1 MNLTK
6 KLLKNKLG
14 ESFGFG
20 LVLVILSIGIFS
32 LAFISENNK
41 ITGFVAYAPEN
52 TYATPANLIEFN
64 DVNSLATLSAGNY
77 YVDGNGVVYWMDD
90 ESKPA
95 IAKVNFID
103 ESQRNKHIYIET
115 QGRVGYVLDSI
126 LIDKNAGELK
136 IQ

>member
-6 KLLKNKLG
+6 KLANNKIG

-20 LVLVILSIGIFS
+20 LVLVILSIGVFS

-52 TYATPANLIEFN
+52 TYTIPANLIEFN

-77 YVDGNGVVYWMDD
+77 YVDGKGIVYWMDD

-95 IAKVNFID
+95 IAKVNSID
-103 ESQRNKHIYIET
+103 EIQRNRYVYIDT
-115 QGRVGYVLDSI
+115 QGRIGYVLESV
-126 LIDKNAGELK
+126 LIDKNVEENG
-136 IQ
+136 Q